1 MTASHSIPVDDPWS
15 ALHHHAA
22 RAFGQMHA
30 ARHGR
35 GRGWPRFGPEDFARF
50 GRGGRGF
57 FGPGG
62 PRAARGDIRSAIL
75 VLLLE
80 QPTHGYQI
88 IQELEKRSGGA
99 WRASP
104 GSVYPTLQQLEDEG
118 LVRAVEQEAGRRVF
132 ELTDAGR
139 TEASRLAE
147 GPAPWDEVAGSVSDD
162 FTELRDL
169 VIQLAAATWQVA
181 HAGSGAQLTK
191 AKELLRETRKRLYNM
206 LADGPSPS
214 EKAEE

>member
-1 MTASHSIPVDDPWS
+1 MRSQSTPLDDPWS

-22 RAFGQMHA
+22 QHFGA
-30 ARHGR
+30 TLGSRHWR
-35 GRGWPRFGPEDFARF
+35 HRGWSGFGPEPFAGFAKGWGPF
-50 GRGGRGF
+50 GR
-57 FGPGG
+57 GG
-62 PRAARGDIRSAIL
+62 PRAARGDIRAAIL

-80 QPTHGYQI
+80 QPTHGYQV
-88 IQELEKRSGGA
+88 IQELDKRSGGA

-118 LVRAVEQEAGRRVF
+118 LVRAVEKEAGKRVYV
-132 ELTDAGR
+132 LTDAGR